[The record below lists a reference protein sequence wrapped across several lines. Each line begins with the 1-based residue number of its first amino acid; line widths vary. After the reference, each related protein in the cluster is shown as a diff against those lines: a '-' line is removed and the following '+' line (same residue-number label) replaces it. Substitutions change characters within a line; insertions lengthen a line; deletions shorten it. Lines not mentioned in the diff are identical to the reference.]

1 MTCIICGSGAL
12 TPIPFERRPDADAI
26 LARRGHKLDYQ
37 WFLCETCGN
46 ATPAYQPDIPAL
58 EEIWQ
63 SNRKGA
69 ADETANWVER
79 RRIARIGAD
88 RSWEM
93 FSGLH
98 KGSGKGRFLD
108 IACGL
113 GLTVKRFQDNG
124 WIAEGND
131 IDATVKP
138 IHDELGIT
146 TRIGPVENQNWQ
158 EPFDLIQIA
167 YAIYFITDPKAYV
180 ERLQKLLK
188 PGGHLAIVMADHL
201 AYTCQGGPAYMH
213 TFIPTAESMEGLLA
227 RAGYKT
233 VLRRKVR
240 DTWFL
245 AATPGQAEP
254 PGIDAKAILRAH
266 RTRAMRW
273 KLLGAN
279 RARLRALASKLL
291 RR

>member
-1 MTCIICGSGAL
+1 MTCIICGSAKM
-12 TPIPFERRPDADAI
+12 IPVPFDRRPEADAI
-26 LARRGHKLDYQ
+26 LARRGRAVDYQ

-69 ADETANWVER
+69 ADETANWIER

-88 RSWEM
+88 RSWAI
-93 FSGLH
+93 FAGLH
-98 KGSGKGRFLD
+98 KGLGKGRFLD

-113 GLTVKRFQDNG
+113 GLTVKHFQDNG
-124 WIAEGND
+124 WLAEGND

-138 IHDELGIT
+138 IHDELGIH
-146 TRIGPVENQNWQ
+146 TRIGPVESQNWE

-167 YAIYFITDPKAYV
+167 YAIYFITDPRAYI
-180 ERLQKLLK
+180 ERLQTLLK

-201 AYTCQGGPAYMH
+201 VYTCQGGPTYMH
-213 TFIPTAESMEGLLA
+213 TFIPTAKSMEGLLA
-227 RAGYKT
+227 RAGYRT
-233 VLRRKVR
+233 VLHQKVR
-240 DTWFL
+240 DTWFI
-245 AATPGQAEP
+245 AATPGKAEAP
-254 PGIDAKAILRAH
+254 PIDISAILRAH

-279 RARLRALASKLL
+279 RARLRAVASKLL

>member
-1 MTCIICGSGAL
+1 MTCIICSSGKL
-12 TPIPFERRPDADAI
+12 TPIPFDRRPAADAI
-26 LARRGHKLDYQ
+26 LARRGRKLDYQ

-46 ATPAYQPDIPAL
+46 AIPAYQPDIPAL

-63 SNRKGA
+63 SNRKASGDDA
-69 ADETANWVER
+69 ATWAER
-79 RRIARIGAD
+79 RRIATIGAD
-88 RSWEM
+88 RSWKM

-98 KGSGKGRFLD
+98 KGPGQGQFLD

-124 WIAEGND
+124 WLAEGND
-131 IDATVKP
+131 IDATIKP
-138 IHDELGIT
+138 IHNELGIT
-146 TRIGPVENQNWQ
+146 TSIGPVESQNW
-158 EPFDLIQIA
+158 EERFDLIQIA
-167 YAIYFITDPKAYV
+167 YAIYFITDPKAYIQH
-180 ERLQKLLK
+180 LQALLK
-188 PGGHLAIVMADHL
+188 PGGHLAIVMSDHL
-201 AYTCQGGPAYMH
+201 AHTSQGGPAYMH
-213 TFIPTAESMEGLLA
+213 TFIPTADSMEGLLA
-227 RAGYKT
+227 RAGYRT

-245 AATPGQAEP
+245 AATPGESEP
-254 PGIDAKAILRAH
+254 PQINTKAILRAH

-279 RARLRALASKLL
+279 RARLRMLASKLL

>member
-1 MTCIICGSGAL
+1 MTCIICGAGAM
-12 TPIPFERRPDADAI
+12 TPIPFDRRPEADAI
-26 LARRGHKLDYQ
+26 LARRGHRLDYQ

-63 SNRKGA
+63 SNRIA
-69 ADETANWVER
+69 AGDDAATWTER
-79 RRIARIGAD
+79 RRIATIGAD
-88 RSWEM
+88 RSWDV
-93 FSGLH
+93 FSGLY
-98 KGSGKGRFLD
+98 KAPGKGRFLD

-124 WIAEGND
+124 WLAEGND
-131 IDATVKP
+131 IDATIKP

-146 TRIGPVENQNWQ
+146 TSIGPVENQSWQ

-167 YAIYFITDPKAYV
+167 YAIYFITDPKAYI
-180 ERLQKLLK
+180 EGLRKLLA

-233 VLRRKVR
+233 VLRRKIS
-240 DTWFL
+240 DTWFI
-245 AATPGQAEP
+245 AATPGEAKP
-254 PGIDAKAILRAH
+254 PQINSKAILRAH
-266 RTRAMRW
+266 HTRAMRW

-279 RARLRALASKLL
+279 RARLRTMASKLL

>member
-1 MTCIICGSGAL
+1 MTCIICGSGAM
-12 TPIPFERRPDADAI
+12 TPIPFDRRPEADAI
-26 LARRGHKLDYQ
+26 LARRGQIADYQ

-46 ATPAYQPDIPAL
+46 ASPAYQPDLRAL

-63 SNRKGA
+63 SNSKDTA
-69 ADETANWVER
+69 VAEANWAER
-79 RRIARIGAD
+79 RRISSIGAD
-88 RSWEM
+88 RSWDV
-93 FSGLH
+93 FAGLH
-98 KGSGKGRFLD
+98 KGPGKGRFLD

-113 GLTVKRFQDNG
+113 GYTVKRFQDNG
-124 WIAEGND
+124 WLAEGND

-138 IHDELGIT
+138 IHDELGIQ
-146 TRIGPVENQNWQ
+146 TRIGPVEGQNWE

-167 YAIYFITDPKAYV
+167 YAIYFITDPKAYIQ
-180 ERLQKLLK
+180 RLQTLLK

-213 TFIPTAESMEGLLA
+213 TFIPTAESMEGLLI
-227 RAGYKT
+227 RAGYRT
-233 VLRRKVR
+233 VLRQKMR
-240 DTWFL
+240 DTWFI
-245 AATPGQAEP
+245 AATPGKAEAP
-254 PGIDAKAILRAH
+254 PIDTKAILRAH

-279 RARLRALASKLL
+279 RARLRAAASKLL

>member
-1 MTCIICGSGAL
+1 MTCIICGSGAMI
-12 TPIPFERRPDADAI
+12 PIPFDRRPEADAI
-26 LARRGHKLDYQ
+26 LARRNQTVDYQ
-37 WFLCETCGN
+37 WFLCEACGN

-58 EEIWQ
+58 EQIWQ
-63 SNRKGA
+63 NTRKASG
-69 ADETANWVER
+69 DETADWTER
-79 RRIARIGAD
+79 RRIAAIGAE
-88 RSWEM
+88 RSWEI
-93 FSGLH
+93 FAGLH
-98 KGSGKGRFLD
+98 KGPGEGRFLD

-124 WIAEGND
+124 WLAEGND

-138 IHDELGIT
+138 IHDELGIR
-146 TRIGPVENQNWQ
+146 TRIGPVENQNWE

-167 YAIYFITDPKAYV
+167 YAIYFITDPKAYIQ
-180 ERLQKLLK
+180 RLQKLLK

-213 TFIPTAESMEGLLA
+213 TFIPTVDSMEGLLA
-227 RAGYKT
+227 RAGYRT

-240 DTWFL
+240 DTWFI
-245 AATPGQAEP
+245 AATPGKAKP
-254 PGIDAKAILRAH
+254 PEINTKAILRAH
-266 RTRAMRW
+266 RTHAMRW

-279 RARLRALASKLL
+279 RARLRAMASKLL